1 MGNGRAALPGTARII
16 TNHESTTNVNTQT
29 QTQTRTLVLPPA
41 TTVGEQI
48 LGTLRELGPMN
59 ADMLAVLITDGDV
72 RAVAEEMAHNNE
84 LTLIQYMKPDGVSI
98 GSLYLHPACLFRVAN
113 FR

>member
-1 MGNGRAALPGTARII
+1 MN
-16 TNHESTTNVNTQT
+16 
-29 QTQTRTLVLPPA
+29 TRTLVPRA
-41 TTVGEQI
+41 TTIHDQI

-59 ADMLAVLITDGDV
+59 GDMLAVLIPDGDV
-72 RAVAEEMAHNNE
+72 RVVAEEMAHNNE
-84 LTLIQYMKPDGVSI
+84 LTLIQYMKPDGTTV